1 MTSRII
7 ETPTDKIEGT
17 VLGQRIAAPKAYSPD
32 ILVPVPRVENRTQYD
47 ITGDEFGGYDTWNMY
62 EVSFLLDNGLPVT
75 AVGKLIYP
83 SNTPYIIESKSM
95 KLYFNSFN
103 MHRMGKTVAEARL
116 RFEATVRYDIAER
129 LECSL
134 NDVHFTTFMFEDM
147 DAADEPVPLDWYT
160 DLFTLVD
167 YESMVFNDYSENPEI
182 LQEFDDTSPLEVYT
196 NNIRSNCKITHQPDW
211 ATIFIYMQPDPETSK
226 SITKESL
233 AKYLISLRDESHFHE
248 EVCEM
253 VYKRLWEKCK
263 PSSLHVTMLYTRR
276 GGISICPQRFS
287 HTHLNHTNL
296 TRDDILCLKT
306 LHE

>member
-17 VLGQRIAAPKAYSPD
+17 VLGQRIAAPKTYSPD

-47 ITGDEFGGYDTWNMY
+47 ITGDEFVGYDTWNMY
-62 EVSFLLDNGLPVT
+62 EVSFLLTNGLPVT
-75 AVGKLIYP
+75 TVGKLVYP

-103 MHRMGKTVAEARL
+103 MTKMGLYPEDAIENFENTVKR
-116 RFEATVRYDIAER
+116 DIAER
-129 LECSL
+129 IGCGTDEIGFKL
-134 NDVHFTTFMFEDM
+134 FMFDQAV
-147 DAADEPVPLDWYT
+147 DAVDPVPVYWYE
-160 DLFTLVD
+160 DLFELID
-167 YESMVFNDYSENPEI
+167 YEKMTFDDYSENPEI
-182 LQEFDDTSPLEVYT
+182 LQEFIDVSPFEVYT

-211 ATIFIYMQPDPETSK
+211 ATIFIYMQPDPDTQK
-226 SITKESL
+226 SITMESL

-263 PSSLHVTMLYTRR
+263 PATLSVTMLYTRR
-276 GGISICPQRFS
+276 GGISICPQRVNQAYLL
-287 HTHLNHTNL
+287 HENL
-296 TRDDILCLKT
+296 FEPDVLCLKT